1 MLSSLRLTTPYLCQM
16 FISTHLIQTNIA
28 RLGLIC
34 MVLVGCSEACDYEL
48 TELHQA
54 GTAVRTTARID
65 VTGMMCAHACG
76 GKIKK
81 ELLEVQGVANAV
93 IDFELDRD
101 LNYAEVEFDPAQVQL
116 DELVAAVTGIAEGKL
131 YGVESVQLTHFA
143 KAANLP

>member
-1 MLSSLRLTTPYLCQM
+1 MLSSLLLRTPYLCQM
-16 FISTHLIQTNIA
+16 FILTHFLQTNSVRI
-28 RLGLIC
+28 GLSC
-34 MVLVGCSEACDYEL
+34 LLLLGCSQACDYEL

-93 IDFELDRD
+93 IDFELNRD
-101 LNYAEVEFDPAQVQL
+101 LNHAEVEFDPAQVQVS
-116 DELVAAVTGIAEGKL
+116 DLVAAVTEIAGGKL
-131 YGVESVQLTHFA
+131 YGVEAVQLTHFA

>member
-1 MLSSLRLTTPYLCQM
+1 MILL
-16 FISTHLIQTNIA
+16 
-28 RLGLIC
+28 
-34 MVLVGCSEACDYEL
+34 GCSEACDYEL

-131 YGVESVQLTHFA
+131 YGVENSYIQQGHLKVMVRNDDDRLEWYKYSSFEDMAIKRNELLNQL
-143 KAANLP
+143 LS

>member
-1 MLSSLRLTTPYLCQM
+1 M
-16 FISTHLIQTNIA
+16 
-28 RLGLIC
+28 
-34 MVLVGCSEACDYEL
+34 
-48 TELHQA
+48 
-54 GTAVRTTARID
+54 RTTARID

-101 LNYAEVEFDPAQVQL
+101 LNYAEVEFDPAQVQV
-116 DELVAAVTGIAEGKL
+116 DELVDAVTGIAEGKL
-131 YGVESVQLTHFA
+131 YAVESVQLTHFA

>member
-16 FISTHLIQTNIA
+16 FIFSLMTQTNLTRI
-28 RLGLIC
+28 GLSC
-34 MVLVGCSEACDYEL
+34 LLLLGCSQACDYEL
-48 TELHQA
+48 TETHQA

-101 LNYAEVEFDPAQVQL
+101 MNFAEVEFDPAQVQV
-116 DELVAAVTGIAEGKL
+116 DELVAAVTEIADGKL
-131 YGVESVQLTHFA
+131 YGVEAVQLTHFA
-143 KAANLP
+143 KAATLP